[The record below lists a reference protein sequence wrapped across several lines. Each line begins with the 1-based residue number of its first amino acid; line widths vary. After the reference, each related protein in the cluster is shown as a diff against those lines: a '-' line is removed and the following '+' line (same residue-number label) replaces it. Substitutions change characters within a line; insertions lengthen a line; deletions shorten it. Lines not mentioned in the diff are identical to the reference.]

1 MSVAHNGLESARP
14 LLGQLLV
21 DAGLLSASDLQTVL
35 ERQRETGLPL
45 GRMLVDEG
53 FVPAHSVA
61 MALAEQHGG
70 LLKTEYGFATG
81 QRGTSSVVPLAPPPA
96 SPAVAAAP
104 EEPGEAPFPLL
115 RLSRP
120 AEEQAHEPTLVP
132 VEPAPTPVVVAPPE
146 VAAHAVVAP
155 AVVAPDPELASLR
168 IELGAAQTQID
179 ELNETLE
186 RRTMELEASAARV
199 RDAETARDEIMERL
213 TMELEASAARV
224 REAET
229 ARDETLER
237 RTMEL
242 EASAARVREAEE
254 ARDEALA
261 DLAGAREQV
270 VVLETSLEEAANA
283 PVEAPGRVYADDRH
297 TLFVPGPGG
306 YAAVDRTGPAP
317 EVGAEVE
324 MSGGERFSVV
334 RIGPSPLPGETQPH
348 VYLDRVGPSWAE
360 LA

>member
-1 MSVAHNGLESARP
+1 MGVAHNGLESERP

-81 QRGTSSVVPLAPPPA
+81 QRGTSGSLP
-96 SPAVAAAP
+96 AAAP
-104 EEPGEAPFPLL
+104 LLPTVPTVPTVPAEPAAAPFPLL
-115 RLSRP
+115 RVSLPEEEIAPEP
-120 AEEQAHEPTLVP
+120 APLP
-132 VEPAPTPVVVAPPE
+132 VEPAPVFVAAPEVVALAPE
-146 VAAHAVVAP
+146 P
-155 AVVAPDPELASLR
+155 AVVAPDPELAGLR
-168 IELGAAQTQID
+168 VELGAAQTQID
-179 ELNETLE
+179 ELNELLE
-186 RRTMELEASAARV
+186 RRTS
-199 RDAETARDEIMERL
+199 
-213 TMELEASAARV
+213 ELEASAARV
-224 REAET
+224 REAE
-229 ARDETLER
+229 A
-237 RTMEL
+237 
-242 EASAARVREAEE
+242 

-261 DLAGAREQV
+261 DLTGAREQI
-270 VVLETSLEEAANA
+270 VVLETSLEEAANV
-283 PVEAPGRVYADDRH
+283 PVEPPPRRVYADDRH

-306 YAAVDRTGPAP
+306 YAAVDRSGPAP
-317 EVGAEVE
+317 EVGSEVE
-324 MSGGERFSVV
+324 MSGGERFRVV
-334 RIGPSPLPGETQPH
+334 RIGPSPLPGEAHPR